1 MHRYSP
7 VCAALAATAILAMPA
22 AALADGGTVIAG
34 PIKAKGYSLSLTAT
48 DASDS
53 VAVTAIRTAG
63 GSQQMHSWSFKGA
76 KVSIKGAKATIKGSL
91 GRFGKLNAKVATTGK
106 AKGRVPA
113 GCTGT
118 AGSARKGKLTGKSK
132 LVLDSTFF
140 KTVKLKSVKAQIVK
154 SGKLDC
160 SGNGGAGH
168 AKGLMLMSSLDGPA
182 GQLMVNV
189 VKSAGAVTQ
198 TVMWTDAAAATA
210 PATVFHLISAR
221 TGASGLT
228 TAADLS
234 SASAPAAG
242 PFLSGT
248 LAFTG
253 QPMGTMAT
261 GTVTGGFTAKFDSI
275 GAQSLPAGN
284 DAMLM
289 QQ

>member
-7 VCAALAATAILAMPA
+7 LGAAAAATALLAMPA
-22 AALADGGTVIAG
+22 AALADGGSVIAG
-34 PIKAKGYSLSLTAT
+34 PIKAKGYSISLTAT

-53 VAVTAIRTAG
+53 VGVTAIRTAG
-63 GSQQMHSWSFKGA
+63 GSQQMHSWSFTGV

-91 GRFGKLNAKVATTGK
+91 GRFGKLNAKVATSGR

-118 AGSARKGKLTGKSK
+118 AGSARKGRLTGKSK

-140 KTVKLKSVKAQIVK
+140 KKVKLKSVKAQIVK

-160 SGNGGAGH
+160 SAGGGTNQ

-182 GQLMVNV
+182 GRLMVTV
-189 VKSAGAVTQ
+189 TKSAGSVTQ
-198 TVMWTDAAAATA
+198 QVMRTDAPAATA
-210 PATVFHLISAR
+210 PATVLHLISAR
-221 TGASGLT
+221 TGASGLAA
-228 TAADLS
+228 AADLS

-242 PFLSGT
+242 PFLGGT
-248 LAFTG
+248 LSFAG
-253 QPMGTMAT
+253 QPMGTMAP
-261 GTVTGGFTAKFDSI
+261 GAISGDFTAKFDSI
-275 GAQSLPAGN
+275 GAQALPAGT
-284 DAMLM
+284 DGMLM

>member
-1 MHRYSP
+1 MHRKSTL
-7 VCAALAATAILAMPA
+7 CAAVAATALLAMPA

-53 VAVTAIRTAG
+53 LAVTATRTAG
-63 GSQQMHSWSFKGA
+63 GSQQMHSWSFTGA

-91 GRFGKLNAKVATTGK
+91 GRFGKLNAKVSTSRK

-140 KTVKLKSVKAQIVK
+140 RTVKLKSVKAQIVK

-160 SGNGGAGH
+160 SGGGGTGH
-168 AKGLMLMSSLDGPA
+168 PKGLMLMSSLDGPA
-182 GQLMVNV
+182 GQLMVTV
-189 VKSAGAVTQ
+189 TKSGGSVTQ
-198 TVMWTDAAAATA
+198 TVMRTDAAATTA

-221 TGASGLT
+221 TGASGLAA
-228 TAADLS
+228 AADLS
-234 SASAPAAG
+234 TASAPAAG

-248 LAFTG
+248 LSFAG
-253 QPMGTMAT
+253 QAMGTMAS
-261 GTVTGGFTAKFDSI
+261 GAISGNFAAKFDSI
-275 GAQSLPAGN
+275 GSQSLPAGN